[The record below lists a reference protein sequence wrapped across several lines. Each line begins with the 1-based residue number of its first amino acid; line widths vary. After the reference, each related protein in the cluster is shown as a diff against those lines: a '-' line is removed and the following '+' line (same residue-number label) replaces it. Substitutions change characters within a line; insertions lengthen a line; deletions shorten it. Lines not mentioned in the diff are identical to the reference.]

1 MSNLKYHLVAFLT
14 VAVWGST
21 FVFTK
26 MLLQAGLSPAQ
37 IFTFRFIIAYILLLA
52 FTFLRDK
59 VTSSPPKLGG
69 VRGGLNKR
77 KQEAEQTPSG
87 SPYSG
92 GENKSSFRWFCDS
105 WRDELLMI
113 ALGITGG
120 SLYFLTENAAMLFTT
135 ATNTSLIVCSC
146 PLFAMLLFAVFF
158 RQSEKIT
165 RIQALGSLIA
175 FLGMAVVVLNGHFVL
190 HLSPLGDL
198 LAFGAC
204 LCWAVYS
211 LLMKAAVS
219 SYSSLFITRKV
230 FIYGLLTIIPYY
242 ILVPSEASIFFSSPF
257 HVFTVSTI
265 LNLLFLGVV
274 ASMLC
279 YLIWNWVIGKL
290 GPVIATNWVYFNP
303 ITTILFAWWL
313 LDEKITIWFLL
324 GSALDIFSYLC
335 PIKPIKL

>member
-1 MSNLKYHLVAFLT
+1 MKYHLVAFLT
-14 VAVWGST
+14 VAIWGST

-37 IFTFRFIIAYILLLA
+37 IFTLRFLIAYILLLGYSL
-52 FTFLRDK
+52 LRQR
-59 VTSSPPKLGG
+59 VSVSPPKLGG

-77 KQEAEQTPSG
+77 
-87 SPYSG
+87 
-92 GENKSSFRWFCDS
+92 WFCHS
-105 WRDELLMI
+105 WRDELLMV
-113 ALGITGG
+113 ALGLTGG
-120 SLYFLTENAAMLFTT
+120 SVYFLAENAAMLFTT

-146 PLFAMLLFAVFF
+146 PLFAMLLFALFF

-198 LAFGAC
+198 LAFAAC

-211 LLMKAAVS
+211 LLMKVAVRNH
-219 SYSSLFITRKV
+219 SSLFITRKV

-242 ILVPSEASIFFSSPF
+242 ILVPSEASIFISPSSFLFPL
-257 HVFTVSTI
+257 STF

-290 GPVIATNWVYFNP
+290 GPVVATNWVYFNP

-324 GSALDIFSYLC
+324 GSALILLGMYFADR
-335 PIKPIKL
+335 KK